1 MTEWI
6 MKDGH
11 LVPAPGQLLE
21 TTPELAAEWAAIR
34 EAEDL
39 ENRRKE
45 AACKRQRA
53 GEAAERVKETADP
66 EAYEAHR
73 RGYTI
78 AEAAEYMGCSR
89 STASRRFKK
98 LGLEPRRIRPGPKP
112 RQR

>member
-1 MTEWI
+1 MTDWI
-6 MKDGH
+6 MKDGD
-11 LVPAPGQLLE
+11 LVPAPGQLLLE
-21 TTPELAAEWAAIR
+21 ATPELAAEWAAKR

-53 GEAAERVKETADP
+53 GEAAERAKEEAADP

-78 AEAAEYMGCSR
+78 AEAAEYMGCHR
-89 STASRRFKK
+89 TTAARRFRK
-98 LGLEPRRIRPGPKP
+98 LGLEPRRQRPGP
-112 RQR
+112 QT